1 MPMKKSQSQY
11 ISVVVG
17 GGLVGLS
24 CAVNL
29 QARGIATCLIDPAR
43 EHRPASWGNAGHI
56 AVEQV
61 EPLASIATLKSFPRR
76 LFWRGGALSLPLR
89 DISAWL
95 PFSLRLM
102 MAARPKRFATGKAA
116 LKAAL
121 AEAVPAWQRLLA
133 FAKAESL
140 LVQDGHY
147 IVWESEATAVKG
159 RATWAKADTGTAS
172 CRDVTDAEM
181 REITELTGIR
191 PAGAIRFLGS
201 GQITDL
207 GQLAEALE
215 RRFEALGGRRHK
227 ASVLTIQRSGNSLSI
242 ATDDGETLLAQ
253 TAVVAAGVASGDL
266 LRPLGYTVPIIAE
279 RGYHIQ
285 TQNTTW
291 PETMPPVVFEDRSM
305 IVTRF
310 RSGLRA
316 ASFVEFGRLESP
328 ADPRKWE
335 RLKAHVKALGLSFGE
350 PVKPWMGARPTLPD
364 YLPAIGR
371 AQDLPGLY
379 YAFGHQHLGLTLAA
393 VTGEAIGA
401 LVSGETPVINT
412 EPFSLERFRK

>member
-1 MPMKKSQSQY
+1 MKKTQHQY
-11 ISVVVG
+11 KTVVVG

-29 QARGIATCLIDPAR
+29 QARGIETCLIDPAR
-43 EHRPASWGNAGHI
+43 EPRPASWGNAGHI

-102 MAARPKRFATGKAA
+102 AAALPKRFAAGKTA
-116 LKAAL
+116 LKVTL
-121 AEAVPAWQRLLA
+121 AEALPAWQRLLA
-133 FAKAESL
+133 SAGAQDL
-140 LVQDGHY
+140 LVEDGHY
-147 IVWESEATAVKG
+147 IVWESDATAAKG
-159 RATWAKADTGTAS
+159 RTAWTTADTGTAT

-181 REITELTGIR
+181 RAITELTGIR
-191 PAGAIRFLGS
+191 PAGAVRCLGS
-201 GQITDL
+201 GQIKDL

-215 RRFEALGGRRHK
+215 RRFEALGGMRRK
-227 ASVLTIQRSGNSLSI
+227 ATVRSVEHLGRGLSLT
-242 ATDDGETLLAQ
+242 TDDGETL
-253 TAVVAAGVASGDL
+253 TAETVVVAAGVASGDL

-285 TQNTTW
+285 TPNTTW

-310 RSGLRA
+310 HSGLRA
-316 ASFVEFGRLESP
+316 ASFVEFGRLDSP

-350 PVKPWMGARPTLPD
+350 PVNQWTGARPTLPD

-371 AQDLPGLY
+371 ADDLPGLY

-393 VTGEAIGA
+393 VTGEAMGA
-401 LVSGETPVINT
+401 LVCGEAPVINT
-412 EPFSLERFRK
+412 QPFSLERFRK